1 MEGFG
6 LVMVEAMGCG
16 CAVVASNL
24 PAVADIII
32 DNETGLLVEQKN
44 PSDIVNKVSFM
55 FDNSEI
61 LNRLSLQGRRYVED
75 RFDWSATEKKYSDL
89 FNSIIKDNDAL
100 KTQ

>member
-61 LNRLSLQGRRYVED
+61 LKKLSLQGRKYVED
-75 RFDWSATEKKYSDL
+75 RFDWSVAEKKYSDL
-89 FNSIIKDNDAL
+89 FNSIIKYNDAL
-100 KTQ
+100 KTK